1 MSQRGL
7 RVGARERALDRVGAR
22 GLFVAGA
29 RVGERLRVGARERAL
44 DRVGA
49 RGLFVAGGRERERPR
64 YVRYGR
70 YRMIVRWFWT

>member
-1 MSQRGL
+1 LSQRGL
-7 RVGARERALDRVGAR
+7 C
-22 GLFVAGA
+22 
-29 RVGERLRVGARERAL
+29 VGARERAL